1 MQNKRSLLSVSN
13 LAIDFDTRMGTVRA
27 VEDVSFS
34 LDKGEVLALVG
45 ESGSGKSVTAYSI
58 LNLLD
63 QNGHLAAGEII
74 YDGMKLHRADQQLLG
89 EIRGREIAMIFQNP
103 MSTLNPIRKVGE
115 HLRDMLRTHGYA
127 SWSSINSEIE
137 KLLLQV
143 EITDVERVK
152 NAYPFELSGG
162 MCQRVMIALAL
173 ACRSRV
179 LIADEPTTGLDV
191 TTQKSIMD
199 LIHNLVKTEGLAVIL
214 ITHDLGLAAQYCDK
228 FVVMEKGKVV
238 EQNSRDRFFT
248 ESTHPY
254 TRKLLLATPSRN
266 TSVASLTTNTP
277 EYLSLPEPV
286 ISQQPLLE
294 VHGLRKTYGET
305 QSSWLPFKPSSR
317 EFVAVAGSDFT
328 IYPGECVGLV
338 GGSGSGKST
347 TTKMLTRL
355 EDPSSGSIVFDG
367 VDITQI
373 SSRDFIR
380 HPLRKDIQMVFQDPT
395 GSLNPRHSVYDLI
408 AEPLLRL
415 GPKIKTAE
423 LKKKVAN
430 LAEQVGLPLTLIH
443 RLPHQLSG
451 GQKAR
456 VGIARAI
463 ALEPKLLILDEPT
476 SALDVS
482 VQATVLQLLESL
494 RRKLGLSYLFV
505 SHDLHVVKMLSQRI
519 LVMKD
524 GMIVEQG
531 GTEQVMSSPEHPYTK
546 ELMSA
551 IPMEATDIGSVLPQQ
566 PTKQSLQR
574 TSIIT

>member
-1 MQNKRSLLSVSN
+1 MQNKRPLLSINN
-13 LAIDFDTRMGTVRA
+13 LAIDFATRRGTVRA
-27 VEDVSFS
+27 VEDVSFT

-63 QNGHLAAGEII
+63 KNGTLAAGEII
-74 YDGMKLHRADQQLLG
+74 YDGMALHSADQKLLA

-127 SWSSINSEIE
+127 SWSSISNEIE
-137 KLLLQV
+137 KLLRQV
-143 EITDVERVK
+143 EINDVERVK

-173 ACRSRV
+173 ACRSRI

-199 LIHNLVKTEGLAVIL
+199 LVHSLAKREGLAVIL

-228 FVVMEKGKVV
+228 FVVMEKGRVV
-238 EQNSRDRFFT
+238 EQNPRDKFF
-248 ESTHPY
+248 SHSSHPY
-254 TRKLLLATPSRN
+254 TQKLLQATPSRN
-266 TSVASLTTNTP
+266 ASVASLTLSTP
-277 EYLSLPEPV
+277 EYLSFPQPE
-286 ISQQPLLE
+286 ISQQPLIT
-294 VHGLRKTYGET
+294 VTGLRKTYGNT
-305 QSSWLPFKPSSR
+305 QSSWWPFNSASS
-317 EFVAVAGSDFT
+317 EFVAVEDSNFV

-347 TTKMLTRL
+347 TTRMLTRL
-355 EDPSSGSIVFDG
+355 EEPTSGSIVFDEIEIT
-367 VDITQI
+367 DIPC
-373 SSRDFIR
+373 DKFIQ
-380 HPLRKDIQMVFQDPT
+380 HKLRKDIQMVFQDPT
-395 GSLNPRHSVYDLI
+395 GCLNPRHTVFDLI

-415 GPKIKTAE
+415 GGKISKAE
-423 LKKKVAN
+423 LNNKIVE
-430 LAEQVGLPLTLIH
+430 LAEQVGLPTSLIY

-482 VQATVLQLLESL
+482 VQATVLQLLEKL
-494 RRKLGLSYLFV
+494 RRKLGVSYLFV

-524 GMIVEQG
+524 GVIVEQG
-531 GTEQVMSSPEHPYTK
+531 DTEKVMTSPEHDYTK
-546 ELMSA
+546 QLMMA
-551 IPMEATDIGSVLPQQ
+551 IPCAATDEAVEQKPECVEYKIA
-566 PTKQSLQR
+566 
-574 TSIIT
+574 